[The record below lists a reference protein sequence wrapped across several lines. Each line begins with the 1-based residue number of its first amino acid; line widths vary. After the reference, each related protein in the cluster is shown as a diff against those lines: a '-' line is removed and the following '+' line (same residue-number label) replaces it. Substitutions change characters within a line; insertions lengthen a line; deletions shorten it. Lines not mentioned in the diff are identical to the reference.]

1 MKIGNMLRRAR
12 EIEELSQAEVAKHA
26 QMQQTCYSRIERDL
40 QEPNL
45 DQLKAICEILK
56 LDANTL
62 LGIGVQENKDLLF
75 AQKVK
80 MIYDQI
86 YKEK

>member
-1 MKIGNMLRRAR
+1 MKIGSMLRRAR
-12 EIEELSQAEVAKHA
+12 EIEELSQAEVAKYA

-56 LDANTL
+56 FDANTL
-62 LGIGVQENKDLLF
+62 LGIDVQENKDLLF

-80 MIYDQI
+80 LLYDQI

>member
-1 MKIGNMLRRAR
+1 MKIGSMLRRAR

-62 LGIGVQENKDLLF
+62 LGIDVQENKDLLF

-80 MIYDQI
+80 IIYDQI
-86 YKEK
+86 YKGK